1 MSGSSPENTG
11 DPNCLPS
18 SSGRHV
24 HVIYKVYI
32 GVDMCVLWVVFSS
45 FSSLATERFW
55 KQSVTTDLP
64 ILHFLYK
71 CHSTTCNL
79 LCLASSLQPC
89 VFKVQPCWRALCPLP
104 FRVFNNDPSFW
115 NAYQTQMRQC
125 LTYCIFPKSLSI
137 SYYLFTIS
145 GVESVKSKIYLI
157 L

>member
-89 VFKVQPCWRALCPLP
+89 VFKAAMLKSTLPLT
-104 FRVFNNDPSFW
+104 FSRLQQWSKLL